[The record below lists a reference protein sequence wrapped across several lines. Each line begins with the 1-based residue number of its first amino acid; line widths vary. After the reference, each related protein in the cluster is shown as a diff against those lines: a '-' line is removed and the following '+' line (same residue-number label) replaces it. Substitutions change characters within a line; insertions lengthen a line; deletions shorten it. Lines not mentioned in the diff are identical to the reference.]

1 MIQTII
7 LQKINIIC
15 VQTFFATL
23 LLLLPVLCVDAERD
37 EATVAG
43 NWTFEDG
50 TATDTSKNSINGE
63 FVGNPKAV
71 EGIVGKALQFD
82 GESDGINIPDT
93 PLINTGGPYTD
104 RTIAAFF
111 KCHDI
116 SINQKQM
123 IFQEGGATRGLCLY
137 VYDGEVYVGGWNR
150 AQYNW
155 DGAWMSEKIRPD
167 RWHHVAVVIRDAA
180 GKVEDDKLEM
190 WLDGKLVGK
199 EAGGQ
204 LHAHTNN
211 TSIGYVTQ
219 KTVYHDGVEDLS
231 NVGWFGGIID
241 EVIVYNSAF
250 DNADFV
256 KIAQPLSVEPEG
268 KHTTTWGYLKDARTG
283 L

>member
-7 LQKINIIC
+7 WQKNNTIS
-15 VQTFFATL
+15 VQTFFCIL

-93 PLINTGGPYTD
+93 PLINTGGPYTN

-155 DGAWMSEKIRPD
+155 NGAWMSERIRSN

-180 GKVEDDKLEM
+180 DKVEDDKLEM

-211 TSIGYVTQ
+211 TSLGYVTQ
-219 KTVYHDGVEDLS
+219 KTIYHDGIEDLS

-250 DNADFV
+250 DNADFA
-256 KIAQPLSVEPEG
+256 KIAQPLSIEPEG
-268 KHTTTWGYLKDARTG
+268 KYTTTWGYLKGKWTK
-283 L
+283 

>member
-7 LQKINIIC
+7 WQKNNTIS
-15 VQTFFATL
+15 VQTFFCIL

-93 PLINTGGPYTD
+93 PLINTGGPYTN

-155 DGAWMSEKIRPD
+155 DGAWMSERIRSN

-180 GKVEDDKLEM
+180 DKVEDDKLEM

-219 KTVYHDGVEDLS
+219 KTIYHDGIEDLS

-250 DNADFV
+250 DNADFA
-256 KIAQPLSVEPEG
+256 KIAQPLSIEPEG
-268 KHTTTWGYLKDARTG
+268 KYTTTWGYLKGKWTK
-283 L
+283 

>member
-1 MIQTII
+1 MIQTMI
-7 LQKINIIC
+7 LQKNNTIC
-15 VQTFFATL
+15 VQTFFCIL

-82 GESDGINIPDT
+82 GESHGINIPDT

-155 DGAWMSEKIRPD
+155 DGAWMSERIRSN

-180 GKVEDDKLEM
+180 DKVENDKLEM

-204 LHAHTNN
+204 LYAHTNN

-219 KTVYHDGVEDLS
+219 KTIYHDGIEDLS

-250 DNADFV
+250 DNADFT

-268 KHTTTWGYLKDARTG
+268 KYTTTWGYLKGKWTK
-283 L
+283 

>member
-15 VQTFFATL
+15 VQTFFCTL

-256 KIAQPLSVEPEG
+256 KITQPLSVEPEG
-268 KHTTTWGYLKDARTG
+268 KHTTTWGYLKDVRTG

>member
-7 LQKINIIC
+7 LQKTNIIC
-15 VQTFFATL
+15 VQTFFCIL

-219 KTVYHDGVEDLS
+219 KTIYHDGVEDLS

-250 DNADFV
+250 DNADFA
-256 KIAQPLSVEPEG
+256 KIAQPLSIEPEG
-268 KHTTTWGYLKDARTG
+268 KYTTTWGYLKGKWTK
-283 L
+283 